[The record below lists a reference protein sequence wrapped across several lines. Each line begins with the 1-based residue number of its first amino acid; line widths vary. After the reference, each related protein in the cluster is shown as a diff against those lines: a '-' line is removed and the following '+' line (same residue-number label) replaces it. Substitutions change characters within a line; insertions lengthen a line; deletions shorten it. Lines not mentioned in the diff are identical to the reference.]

1 MNNDLE
7 TLETT
12 LRSAPAPVPPVDLAA
27 KLRSGIPKASNRA
40 LVQVRTS
47 LWHRW
52 WPVLVPGSALMALAA
67 VVVIQD
73 SELRRTVQDSEPTV
87 IHNAETNALPT
98 EGIHMRSDASDDG
111 GTNSPH
117 AELEHLRL
125 RVSELEARLADI
137 RAAAGYPRQL
147 EAELQSMWDGLS
159 EDLRHAYEAKRR
171 ADSIRCVNNMKQLGL
186 AVRIYATDFGD
197 DFPPDLKSILPYS
210 GSSKTFLC
218 PEDFG
223 KPNLSVDDLKALPS
237 EQVTSYSSY
246 EFLAP
251 GPGKFETDPQR
262 VMFRCPFHGH
272 VALCDGSV
280 QMIQPLA
287 EQAKQPPGASSA
299 AVTNGLESMS
309 DGKLYFR
316 PKAPESQ
323 PSHP

>member
-1 MNNDLE
+1 MNNNLE

-12 LRSAPAPVPPVDLAA
+12 LRSAPAPVPPADLVA
-27 KLRSGIPKASNRA
+27 KLRSGIPQVSKRP
-40 LVQVRTS
+40 LVEVRTS
-47 LWHRW
+47 FWHRW
-52 WPVLVPGSALMALAA
+52 WPVMVPGSAFVALAA

-73 SELRRTVQDSEPTV
+73 NELRREDHNSAHAIVPTV
-87 IHNAETNALPT
+87 STNSLSTQGTRTDT
-98 EGIHMRSDASDDG
+98 EASEG
-111 GTNSPH
+111 RGTNSPQ
-117 AELEHLRL
+117 AGLERLRL
-125 RVSELEARLADI
+125 RVSELEARLADA
-137 RAAAGYPRQL
+137 RSAVGDPRQL
-147 EAELQSMWDGLS
+147 EAELKSMWDGLP
-159 EDLRHAYEAKRR
+159 EDLRQVYQAKRR

-197 DFPPDLKSILPYS
+197 DFPPDLKSILPYNN
-210 GSSKTFLC
+210 SSKTFLC
-218 PEDFG
+218 PDDIG
-223 KPNLSVDDLKALPS
+223 KPNLSEDELKAMTI

-280 QMIQPLA
+280 QMIQPLS
-287 EQAKQPPGASSA
+287 EQVAQTPGASSA
-299 AVTNGLESMS
+299 AATNGLESMS

-316 PKAPESQ
+316 PKAQESQ

>member
-12 LRSAPAPVPPVDLAA
+12 LRSAPTPLPPADLAA
-27 KLRSGIPKASNRA
+27 KLRAKIPLASNRTPGC
-40 LVQVRTS
+40 VRTS
-47 LWHRW
+47 FWRRW
-52 WPVLVPGSALMALAA
+52 WPVLVPGSAFMALAA
-67 VVVIQD
+67 VIVIQD
-73 SELRRTVQDSEPTV
+73 NELRQAVLNSVHDIVPAVS
-87 IHNAETNALPT
+87 TNSPST
-98 EGIHMRSDASDDG
+98 EGSRMGSDLADG
-111 GTNSPH
+111 SGTNSPH
-117 AELEHLRL
+117 AELERLRL
-125 RVSELEARLADI
+125 RVSELEARLAEAH
-137 RAAAGYPRQL
+137 AAVVDPRQL
-147 EAELQSMWDGLS
+147 EAELKSLWDGLP
-159 EDLRHAYEAKRR
+159 DDMRQAFQAKRR
-171 ADSIRCVNNMKQLGL
+171 AESIRCVNNMKQLGL
-186 AVRIYATDFGD
+186 AVRIFATDNGD
-197 DFPPDLKSILPYS
+197 DFPPDLKSVLPY
-210 GSSKTFLC
+210 GTGSKTLLC

-223 KPNLSVDDLKALPS
+223 KPNLSVDDLKAMS
-237 EQVTSYSSY
+237 TEQVSSYSSY

-299 AVTNGLESMS
+299 TVTNGLERMS

>member
-1 MNNDLE
+1 MNNNLE

-12 LRSAPAPVPPVDLAA
+12 LRSAPAPVPPADLAV
-27 KLRSGIPKASNRA
+27 KLRSDIPQPSNQT
-40 LVQVRTS
+40 LMPVRTS
-47 LWHRW
+47 VWHRW

-73 SELRRTVQDSEPTV
+73 SELRRAGQNSEPTV
-87 IHNAETNALPT
+87 FHNAETNALST
-98 EGIHMRSDASDDG
+98 EEIGRSSDASNDG

-117 AELEHLRL
+117 AELERLRR
-125 RVSELEARLADI
+125 RVSELEARLTEA
-137 RAAAGYPRQL
+137 RAAVGDSRQL
-147 EAELQSMWDGLS
+147 EAELKSVWEGMS
-159 EDLRHAYEAKRR
+159 EDLRQAYQAKRR

-197 DFPPDLKSILPYS
+197 DFPPDLKSILPYN
-210 GSSKTFLC
+210 SSSRTFLC
-218 PEDFG
+218 PDDIG
-223 KPNLSVDDLKALPS
+223 KPNLSEDQLKAMTA

-287 EQAKQPPGASSA
+287 EQATHPPGAPSIT
-299 AVTNGLESMS
+299 VTNGLESMS

-316 PKAPESQ
+316 PKAQESQ

>member
-1 MNNDLE
+1 
-7 TLETT
+7 
-12 LRSAPAPVPPVDLAA
+12 
-27 KLRSGIPKASNRA
+27 
-40 LVQVRTS
+40 
-47 LWHRW
+47 
-52 WPVLVPGSALMALAA
+52 MALAA

-73 SELRRTVQDSEPTV
+73 SELRRAVQDSEPTV

-98 EGIHMRSDASDDG
+98 EGIHARFGASDDG

-117 AELEHLRL
+117 AELERLRL
-125 RVSELEARLADI
+125 RVSELEARLADA
-137 RAAAGYPRQL
+137 RAAVGDPRQL
-147 EAELQSMWDGLS
+147 EAELKSMWDGLS
-159 EDLRHAYEAKRR
+159 EDLRQAYQAKRR

-197 DFPPDLKSILPYS
+197 DFPPDLKSILPYN

-218 PEDFG
+218 PEDVG
-223 KPNLSVDDLKALPS
+223 KPNLSEDQLKAMTA

-287 EQAKQPPGASSA
+287 EQTKQPPSPNTKD
-299 AVTNGLESMS
+299 TNGLETMF

>member
-1 MNNDLE
+1 MNNNLE

-12 LRSAPAPVPPVDLAA
+12 LRSAPTPVPPADLAA
-27 KLRSGIPKASNRA
+27 KLRSGIPQPSNRT
-40 LVQVRTS
+40 LMPVRTS

-73 SELRRTVQDSEPTV
+73 SELRRAADNSAPIVLHTV
-87 IHNAETNALPT
+87 ETNSDSTAGMRLQPEASEM
-98 EGIHMRSDASDDG
+98 EGM
-111 GTNSPH
+111 NSPH
-117 AELEHLRL
+117 AELERLRL
-125 RVSELEARLADI
+125 RVSELEARLADAQ
-137 RAAAGYPRQL
+137 AAVGDPRQL
-147 EAELQSMWDGLS
+147 EAELKSMWDGLS
-159 EDLRHAYEAKRR
+159 EDLRQAYQAKRR

-197 DFPPDLKSILPYS
+197 DFPPDLKSILPYN

-218 PEDFG
+218 PEDVG
-223 KPNLSVDDLKALPS
+223 KPNLSVDDLKALTS

-280 QMIQPLA
+280 QMIQPLS
-287 EQAKQPPGASSA
+287 EQTKQPPSPNTKD
-299 AVTNGLESMS
+299 TNGLETMF